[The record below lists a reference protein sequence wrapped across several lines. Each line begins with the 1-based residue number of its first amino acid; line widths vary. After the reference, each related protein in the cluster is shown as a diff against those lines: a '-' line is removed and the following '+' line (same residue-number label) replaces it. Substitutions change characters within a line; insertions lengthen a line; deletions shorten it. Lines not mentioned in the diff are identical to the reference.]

1 MISEFNLIE
10 EAEELWSF
18 LDQAAVCIHLVG
30 SDGTIHFANQ
40 KELDVLGYTADE
52 YIGHNI
58 TEFHVDQDIIQDI
71 LTRLTNGETLLSYV
85 ARLKKKDNSILYVSI
100 NSNVYK
106 KENNFIHTR
115 CFTSEINEMAWDCL
129 KNTFDNS

>member
-1 MISEFNLIE
+1 MLSEFNLVE

-18 LDQAAVCIHLVG
+18 LDKAAVCIHLVG
-30 SDGTIHFANQ
+30 ADGTIHFANE
-40 KELDVLGYTADE
+40 KELDVLGYSAEE

-58 TEFHVDQDIIQDI
+58 TEFHLDQDVIQDI

-85 ARLKKKDNSILYVSI
+85 ARLKKKDNSTIYVSI

-106 KENNFIHTR
+106 KGNDFIHTR
-115 CFTSEINEMAWDCL
+115 CFTSEINELAWSCL
-129 KNTFDNS
+129 KSPMVNS

>member
-1 MISEFNLIE
+1 MLTEFNLLE

-30 SDGTIHFANQ
+30 ADGTIHFANL
-40 KELDVLGYTADE
+40 KELDTLGYSAAE

-58 TEFHVDQDIIQDI
+58 EEFHVDQEVIQDL

-85 ARLKKKDNSILYVSI
+85 ARLRKKDNSILYVSI

-115 CFTSEINEMAWDCL
+115 CFTTEINELAWQCL
-129 KNTFDNS
+129 KNTIGNG

>member
-1 MISEFNLIE
+1 MLTEFNLLE

-40 KELDVLGYTADE
+40 KELESLGFTAAE

-71 LTRLTNGETLLSYV
+71 LTRLINGETLLSYV
-85 ARLKKKDNSILYVSI
+85 ARLRKKDNSILYVSI

-106 KENNFIHTR
+106 KENHFIHTR
-115 CFTSEINEMAWDCL
+115 CFTTEINELAWQCL
-129 KNTFDNS
+129 KNTIDDN